1 MSKTYFVV
9 RNAVSDND
17 GVVVASGTIP
27 ATSPVLT
34 TSGAET
40 EGAYSLYKVPAEG
53 LAPEGALVVEL
64 AVEEARISVD
74 SELFN
79 GGVTTTAFIGREQQ
93 ESQALRAHFM
103 VAQAGLSIASADALF
118 TALEP
123 TSHALSAGSLNIA
136 YGRFNASS
144 VDQATKDAFNPL
156 FESFF
161 TKFPRDLT

>member
-9 RNAVSDND
+9 HNVVSDND
-17 GVVVASGTIP
+17 GIVVASGTIP

-34 TSGAET
+34 TSGIET
-40 EGAYSLYKVPAEG
+40 EGEYSLYKVPSEG
-53 LAPEGALVVEL
+53 LAPDGGSVVEL
-64 AVEEARISVD
+64 TVEEARISVD

-79 GGVTTTAFIGREQQ
+79 GGITTTAFIGHEQE

-103 VAQAGLSIASADALF
+103 VAQAGLSIGPADALF

-123 TSHALSAGSLNIA
+123 TSHALSAGSLNIS
-136 YGRFNASS
+136 YTRFDASS

-156 FESFF
+156 FERFF